1 MYSFILNLILILA
14 FGAMVY
20 IMALALP
27 KIDAA
32 NDVKKPKFW
41 EKIPLDRIDRA
52 IQKNFDKLL
61 RRLKVFTLK
70 ADNLLSRKLN
80 NSDDKL

>member
-1 MYSFILNLILILA
+1 MFSFIVNLVLIIA

-27 KIDAA
+27 RTNENAGT
-32 NDVKKPKFW
+32 KKWNFLK
-41 EKIPLDRIDRA
+41 KIPLDKIDQA
-52 IQKNFDKLL
+52 IQKAFDKAL

-70 ADNLLSRKLN
+70 ADNLITRKLN
-80 NSDDKL
+80 NSDNKL